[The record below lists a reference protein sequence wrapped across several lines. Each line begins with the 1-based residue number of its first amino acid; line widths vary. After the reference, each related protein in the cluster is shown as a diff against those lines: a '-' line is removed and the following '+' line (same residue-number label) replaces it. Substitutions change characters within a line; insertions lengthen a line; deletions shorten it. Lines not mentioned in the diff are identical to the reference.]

1 MANKFLALQHILNY
15 SLCKSYGTSFQNIF
29 HITNRNYG
37 SALYISG
44 RYANKR
50 FALLTPHFDFEERF
64 LDIDK
69 LQKQFELRK
78 INLNALEM
86 KKTWEFYKNINTKV
100 LAMDAHRN
108 EISIQIK
115 QLIDKTERTPED
127 EERLAKLLIHAKILK
142 EDLKAVRD
150 IQWDLDESVIIQLL
164 KLPNELD
171 ERTPPESPIILKQ
184 IGDLC
189 HLQKTNKKD
198 HIEIGKALALLEY
211 TNPMQY
217 YLSNE
222 AALFELGI
230 LNFAGKILDDNAMIR
245 IAGSDFCNS
254 VLIEGSGLDHEDHMD
269 SFILEDNNKSN
280 IDLSNKLHLVGGA
293 SLISMLALH
302 AKNSIDSEFLPIKY
316 YSTGRQYTPFPKG
329 ATPHGLFNVC
339 QASAVQV
346 FLIVND
352 AIPIESNKQFENL
365 IEITNEIYSNI
376 TDHYRVVIRPA
387 PELLTCEKLRVSFEL
402 WSPFL
407 ERYIE
412 AGHISIHGQY
422 FSKRLLLGCKTNE
435 DVEFPSILSGTILS
449 VPRVLGCLLETNPDR
464 FIIPPKIAEQMLI

>member
-1 MANKFLALQHILNY
+1 MANKFLALQHIFNY
-15 SLCKSYGTSFQNIF
+15 SLCKSYRTSFQNIF

-44 RYANKR
+44 RYAKKR

-78 INLNALEM
+78 VNLNASKM
-86 KKTWEFYKNINTKV
+86 KETWEFYKSINSRI
-100 LAMDAHRN
+100 LALDAHKK

-115 QLIDKTERTPED
+115 QLIDKEEKTPQD
-127 EERLAKLLIHAKILK
+127 EELLAKLYLHAKIIK
-142 EDLKAVRD
+142 DDVKAVRE
-150 IQWDLDESVIIQLL
+150 IQWDLDESVIIELL

-171 ERTPPESPIILKQ
+171 ERTPAESPIILKQ
-184 IGDLC
+184 VGDLY

-198 HIEIGKALALLEY
+198 HMEIGKALALLEY

-230 LNFAGKILDDNAMIR
+230 LNFAAKILDANAMIR

-254 VLIEGSGLDHEDHMD
+254 VLVEGSGLDHEDHMD
-269 SFILEDNNKSN
+269 SFILENANGSN
-280 IDLSNKLHLVGGA
+280 DLSNTLHLVGGA

-302 AKNSIDSEFLPIKY
+302 VKDLIDSKFFPIKY
-316 YSTGRQYTPFPKG
+316 YSTGRHYTPFPEG

-352 AIPIESNKQFENL
+352 AIPLESNKQFENL
-365 IEITNEIYSNI
+365 IEITSEIYSNI

-407 ERYIE
+407 EQYIE
-412 AGHISIHGQY
+412 TGHISIHGKY
-422 FSKRLLLGCKTNE
+422 FSKRLLLGCETNE
-435 DVEFPSILSGTILS
+435 DTEFPSILSGTILS

-464 FIIPPKIAEQMLI
+464 FIIPPKVAEQMLI